1 MLMSF
6 TSSTVS
12 VQVDPPGADVL
23 ILMQC
28 FQSDTLYHETYINET
43 YAIITVIISK
53 QLKKTHMG
61 L

>member
-1 MLMSF
+1 M
-6 TSSTVS
+6 S

-23 ILMQC
+23 ILTQC

-53 QLKKTHMG
+53 QLKKTHMD